1 MNRDP
6 PDLGGP
12 TPEGSAGRLEGE
24 QPAREADRHLVCKCR
39 HGASKARDWRWL
51 EMAMHGEGTQKGFS
65 KCVVSTRTATEG
77 TLVTVASGA
86 RGWSDKASV
95 NTAIPQ
101 NQDSPLRVL
110 PHSRTGTEMSEH
122 SGLTPSQGSAGEC
135 GSGKRAALG
144 RPSAGAA
151 WQCCCAETLFP
162 FPSAQSQHPAASPRS
177 QRKDL
182 RQTSPCRVLYCVEI
196 QREHCASFTQP
207 RGQILQV
214 DSELQV
220 G

>member
-12 TPEGSAGRLEGE
+12 TPEGSAGRLERE
-24 QPAREADRHLVCKCR
+24 QPAQEADRHLACGR
-39 HGASKARDWRWL
+39 RDGASKARDWRWL
-51 EMAMHGEGTQKGFS
+51 EMVMHGEGTQKGFS

-122 SGLTPSQGSAGEC
+122 SGLTPSQELRRRVWEWKESS
-135 GSGKRAALG
+135 SGKTKR
-144 RPSAGAA
+144 
-151 WQCCCAETLFP
+151 WCCLA
-162 FPSAQSQHPAASPRS
+162 
-177 QRKDL
+177 
-182 RQTSPCRVLYCVEI
+182 VLLC
-196 QREHCASFTQP
+196 
-207 RGQILQV
+207 
-214 DSELQV
+214 
-220 G
+220 